1 MATPAEVTM
10 VTNLRDALLTI
21 LTPALRA
28 SNPAAGQAADAATA
42 WLANPDVDIEG
53 SEPVFPFE
61 VTINGTTHKCM
72 TDKRRRVWR
81 LDVPTRRWV
90 LL

>member
-1 MATPAEVTM
+1 MATPAEVDLITR
-10 VTNLRDALLTI
+10 LRDSLLTI
-21 LTPALRA
+21 FTPAIRA
-28 SNPAAGQAADAATA
+28 ANPAAVQAANDATA
-42 WLANPDVDIEG
+42 WLLNPDVDQEG
-53 SEPVFPFE
+53 AEPVFPFE
-61 VTINGTTHKCM
+61 VTINNVTHKCM